1 MKSATAT
8 PSDKIRLLLIDD
20 AKPARLVQTYVLEHE
35 FRNVSVIG
43 AEQTPPLEQMLEYDG
58 IIIDER
64 LAGGERG
71 MDVARRIQ
79 QENWMIP
86 LMVMTSLQPS
96 DPAFEKAYDFVDY
109 VVTKSDPP
117 MFINAIRALIRQI
130 RRIRAASLS
139 ESTA

>member
-1 MKSATAT
+1 
-8 PSDKIRLLLIDD
+8 
-20 AKPARLVQTYVLEHE
+20 
-35 FRNVSVIG
+35 
-43 AEQTPPLEQMLEYDG
+43 MLTYDG

-64 LAGGERG
+64 LVGERG

>member
-1 MKSATAT
+1 MKSATGT

-35 FRNVSVIG
+35 FRNVSVTG
-43 AEQTPPLEQMLEYDG
+43 AEQAPPLEQMLEYDG

-64 LAGGERG
+64 LAGERG

-96 DPAFEKAYDFVDY
+96 DPAFEKAYEFVDY

-130 RRIRAASLS
+130 RRIRAANLS
-139 ESTA
+139 